1 MAITTNRQYLT
12 ASLSRF
18 GITEQDIDLIMANY
32 PKLDGAY
39 SVTECRNAMFL
50 SFSTVL
56 PLANVSEGGYSKT
69 WNVEALKLWYNVLC
83 KELGK
88 ANVLQPTVRNASDK
102 W

>member
-56 PLANVSEGGYSKT
+56 PLANVSEGVIQKRGMLRRLNCGIT
-69 WNVEALKLWYNVLC
+69 FFA
-83 KELGK
+83 
-88 ANVLQPTVRNASDK
+88 RN
-102 W
+102 